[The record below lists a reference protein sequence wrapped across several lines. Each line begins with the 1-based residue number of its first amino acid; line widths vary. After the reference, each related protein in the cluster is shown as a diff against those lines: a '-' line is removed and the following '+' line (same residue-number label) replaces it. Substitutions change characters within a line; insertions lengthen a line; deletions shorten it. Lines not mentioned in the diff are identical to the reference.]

1 MRPIFPFKVNI
12 ENHPHRRTIRVLR
25 AISYFVAILFT
36 ITSLIAFGFLVIKS
50 KKNVSPQ
57 FIYFDA
63 KTKLFSV
70 IKTNK
75 KQTKNLKTARNVL
88 REVFAKDYLT
98 QRENWYSQ
106 TAKNHHR
113 FCDCKKDE
121 REISLIK
128 KTRNR
133 VIVPRCSV
141 CLMSS
146 EEVYKNFRAETY
158 LARKNKSL
166 KSWTQKP
173 VFQNITLYKTIPPE
187 RDGTIY
193 IYKINYKIKNQD
205 WIGFVS
211 LRDLKSPQEYLF
223 RVVDYGVMKK

>member
-12 ENHPHRRTIRVLR
+12 ANHPHRRTIRLLR
-25 AISYFVAILFT
+25 SISYLVTILFT
-36 ITSLIAFGFLVIKS
+36 ITSLIAFSFLVIKS

-57 FIYFDA
+57 FIYFDS

-70 IKTNK
+70 IKTNEK
-75 KQTKNLKTARNVL
+75 KTKNLKTARNVL
-88 REVFAKDYLT
+88 REIFAKDYLI
-98 QRENWYSQ
+98 QRENWYPQ

-121 REISLIK
+121 REISLIE

-141 CLMSS
+141 CLMST
-146 EEVYKNFRAETY
+146 EEVYRNF
-158 LARKNKSL
+158 KNKTHLIRKKKSL
-166 KSWTQKP
+166 QSWTQKP
-173 VFQNITLYKTIPPE
+173 IFQSVELYKIIPPE
-187 RDGTIY
+187 RKGTIY
-193 IYKINYKIKNQD
+193 IYKIYYKIKNED

-211 LRDLKSPQEYLF
+211 LRDLKAPKEYLF